1 MVAAPQL
8 LHRTPL
14 LITGDILLLKPGCG
28 ASNELAEIYPLAS
41 PENNLMSQKGMNLRS
56 MFAFILPIC
65 VEIHKIVTPGGGA

>member
-14 LITGDILLLKPGCG
+14 LIHGDILLLQPGCG
-28 ASNELAEIYPLAS
+28 ASNELAEVYPLS
-41 PENNLMSQKGMNLRS
+41 CPEKNVKSQEGINLRS

-65 VEIHKIVTPGGGA
+65 VEIHKIVTPGGRA

>member
-14 LITGDILLLKPGCG
+14 LIHRDILLLQPGCG
-28 ASNELAEIYPLAS
+28 ASNELAEVYPLAS
-41 PENNLMSQKGMNLRS
+41 PENNLKSEEGMKLRS